1 MDLSSLQ
8 FGLAPALATA
18 LLHSLWQVTL
28 LGLAAA
34 AVLNA
39 LQARSAALRHALGMG
54 FLVLM
59 VAAPA
64 VAFARF
70 WLRPGAELNAGLL
83 PAMTIAPIAVPGM
96 VVQQS
101 APTAGILSLLWLG
114 GVALM
119 LVRHFG
125 GWRLVGAL
133 DRKAHALLP
142 LDWQQRV
149 DALVHALGITRQVAV
164 RLADDI
170 ASPFTARL
178 LRPVIWLPLSLLTRL
193 PVEQVEALIAHE
205 LAHIARLDWLWNGL
219 QCVVES
225 LLFFHP
231 AAWWLSR
238 RIRLEREQACDDLA
252 VAACGDA
259 IALAEAL
266 AQLECDRLPH
276 PRLVLAAQGGSLMQR
291 ITRLLSGAPG
301 RSRWRWPAA
310 LLGLAAVGTLFFAQA
325 GVAKLPNIHIES
337 TTDGA
342 LRPGDRREISAK
354 GFDLDR
360 RYVASVDAD
369 GKLIEVYEEDGR
381 AQPIDAK
388 ARRWITEMSRI
399 SVPPPPPPP
408 PPAPPA
414 PPPPPPPMPPAP
426 PELADSPD
434 IKAILRLVA
443 ADAELLDVVGAP
455 VTLAPDSID
464 GNLRRDDGEGNAE
477 LTFEMAGPK
486 GRADVEVEAEYEDG
500 RWSVELLEVSAR

>member
-1 MDLSSLQ
+1 MDWAALQ

-34 AVLNA
+34 LALNVLER
-39 LQARSAALRHALGMG
+39 RSAAFRHVLGMG
-54 FLVLM
+54 FLLAM

-64 VAFARF
+64 LAFARF
-70 WLRPGAELNAGLL
+70 WLRPAAEINAGVL
-83 PAMTIAPIAVPGM
+83 PAMTAPVTIPGGAF
-96 VVQQS
+96 VQES
-101 APTAGILSLLWLG
+101 AATAGLLSLLWLV
-114 GVALM
+114 GVVAM

-133 DRKAHALLP
+133 DRKAYDVLP

-149 DALVHALGITRQVAV
+149 DALQHALGITRRVAV

-178 LRPVIWLPLSLLTRL
+178 LRPVVWLPLSLITRL
-193 PVEQVEALIAHE
+193 PPEQAEALIAHE

-231 AAWWLSR
+231 AVWWLSR

-266 AQLECDRLPH
+266 AQLECDRQPY

-291 ITRLLSGAPG
+291 ITRLLSGPPG

-310 LLGLAAVGTLFFAQA
+310 LLTLAVAGTVLVSNVGLAR
-325 GVAKLPNIHIES
+325 LPNLHIQS
-337 TTDGA
+337 STDGP
-342 LRPGDRREISAK
+342 LGPGDTREITAT
-354 GFDLDR
+354 GYDVDR
-360 RYVASVDAD
+360 HYIARVDAQ
-369 GKLIEVYEEDGR
+369 GKLVELYEEDGLPR
-381 AQPIDAK
+381 PIDAK
-388 ARRWITEMSRI
+388 ARTWITEMARL

-408 PPAPPA
+408 PPPLPPA
-414 PPPPPPPMPPAP
+414 PPMPPLPPPP
-426 PELADSPD
+426 PELADSPA
-434 IKAILRLVA
+434 IKEILRLVA
-443 ADAELLDVVGAP
+443 ADAEVVRRVGAP
-455 VTLAPDSID
+455 VTLDPESID
-464 GNLRRDDGEGNAE
+464 GNLQLDGDEGSTD
-477 LTFEMAGPK
+477 LTFRLAGPR
-486 GRADVEVEAEYEDG
+486 GRAEIEVDAERDSG
-500 RWSVELLEVSAR
+500 RWSIVQIDVEDD